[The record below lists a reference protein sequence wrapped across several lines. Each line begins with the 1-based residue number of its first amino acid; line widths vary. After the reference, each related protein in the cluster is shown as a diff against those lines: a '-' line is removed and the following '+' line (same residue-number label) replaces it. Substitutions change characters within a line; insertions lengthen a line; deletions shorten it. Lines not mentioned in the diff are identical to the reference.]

1 MNKEEA
7 KLKCVCGWNLR
18 CNLCGSYGAEWVRG
32 ERPNWG
38 SLALCSIH
46 KAELIA
52 EKNRHADEMNRLRI
66 INFEQDNRVRC

>member
-7 KLKCVCGWNLR
+7 KLKCVCGWNRR
-18 CNLCGSYGAEWVRG
+18 CNLCGSYYGAEWVRG

-52 EKNRHADEMNRLRI
+52 KKNRHANEMKIKNY
-66 INFEQDNRVRC
+66 